1 MKFDIKSPSQS
12 INKVYLKQSISK
24 SNFDDFTNNLLS
36 LISNTNKEETEE
48 HNKNVISD
56 FLKKSFYTPDYYVN
70 TSSNIDLA
78 IHNGKF
84 AKDPIAVIF
93 EVKRPLNKSEMI
105 TKDNFNAKALHELVL
120 YYLEEKFSN
129 NNNQIKNLIA
139 TNIYDWYI
147 FDAVNFERIFFRD
160 NDLINSFKQWKQHQF
175 DNTSTDYFYN
185 NIAKPFINLSNDTL
199 PVTCFS
205 LKDYFPDDTHLH
217 FNPVNQFDE
226 DFAITLYKLFSPEN
240 LLKKPF
246 ANDAN
251 SLNQEFYNE
260 LLYILG
266 LEEQTDNG
274 KKVINRFPQNKRL
287 IGTIIEETIDMI
299 ESNDKIDKFKNK
311 EFYGIDRDEQIFS
324 VALELV
330 ITWLNRILFLKLLEG
345 QLISYHNN
353 DISYKFLDKEH
364 IKFFDVLRELFFDVL
379 AIPFNERKDHIKVKY
394 DNIPYLN
401 SSLFDKID
409 LEQEILEINQLQ
421 NSYTIPVFS
430 NSVLKDDSGKKI
442 TGDKITLEYLL
453 DFLDVYD
460 FSSEGKGKIQEKSKT
475 IINASVLGLIFE
487 KINGYKDGSYFT
499 PSFITMYMARESIRN
514 SIVQK
519 FNEKYNWNCNDF
531 YDVYNFIA
539 SNKNKQNILEY
550 NSLINSITICDPAVG
565 SGHFLVSAL
574 NELIACK
581 SDLGILA
588 DNTGKILPVKV
599 QIENDELI
607 FTDHEGIIFTYNP
620 KNKDSQ
626 HIQMSI
632 FNEKVNLIENCL
644 FGVDI
649 NPKSVYIT
657 RLRLWIEL
665 LKNAYY
671 NDANLLETL
680 PNIDMN
686 IKKGNSLVSRFDI
699 HSDKFRIKDL
709 ANIEEYKNLV
719 NKYKNVTRK
728 TEKKNILS
736 QIENIKNNIQSFIL
750 SKSEQKYKLNKLVE
764 EFHEKFENENLLQF
778 ELSEKQKRE
787 QERRKNALL
796 AKIETLKKEIQ
807 ELQSSNENNSNYFE
821 WGFEFPEIF
830 DDDGNFLGF
839 DIVIGNPPYIQLQK
853 DGGKLAKLFE
863 KMNYETFA
871 RTGDIYALFYE
882 KGIALLKDNAY
893 LIFITSNKWMRAGYG
908 EKLRNFFTKHKPLI
922 LIDLGPGVFES
933 ATVDTNILMI
943 QKVEQASLLVK
954 NEEESQ
960 SGMIDLPFYAC
971 TLKSDIKNN
980 TDIAAYFEA
989 NKILMSK
996 PTSNAWTISGDIERK
1011 IKEKI
1016 EKIGKPLKDWDVKIY
1031 RGVLT
1036 GLNEAFIIDG
1046 KKKDELIATD
1056 PESAEIIK
1064 PILRG
1069 RDIKRYKAEFADL
1082 WIIFIPWH
1090 FPLHKD
1096 PTISGASEKA
1106 EDAFKREYP
1115 AIYNH
1120 LLKYKNQLSKRNKD
1134 ETGIRYEWYALQR
1147 CANTYLDE
1155 FEKEKVVWAET
1166 DQLLNTVIV
1175 PKEMFLQKTCF
1186 MIITT
1191 RLKLINGYLNSSASQ
1206 WYIRSSSSN
1215 LGTKGMSLTKDSVK
1229 EIPLPPIT
1237 PTNEPI
1243 VEQIEVLV
1251 DKILEA
1257 KKQTPAADTSQWEQ
1271 EIDELVYGLYGVTEE
1286 EIKIIEGG
1294 KK

>member
-56 FLKKSFYTPDYYVN
+56 FLKKSFYAPDYYVN

-129 NNNQIKNLIA
+129 NNSQIKNLIA

-147 FDAVNFERIFFRD
+147 FDAVNFEKIFFRD
-160 NDLINSFKQWKQHQF
+160 NGLINSFKQWKQHQF

-185 NIAKPFINLSNDTL
+185 NIAKPFINSSDAIL

-226 DFAITLYKLFSPEN
+226 DFAITLYKFFSPEN

-274 KKVINRFPQNKRL
+274 KKVINRFPQNKRI
-287 IGTIIEETIDMI
+287 IGTIIEKTIDMI

-364 IKFFDVLRELFFDVL
+364 IKSFDVLRELFFDVL

-394 DNIPYLN
+394 GNIPYLN

-421 NSYTIPVFS
+421 NDYPITVFS

-442 TGDKITLEYLL
+442 TGEKINLEYLL
-453 DFLDVYD
+453 DFLDAYD

-531 YDVYNFIA
+531 DDVYNFIT

-599 QIENDELI
+599 HIENDELI
-607 FTDHEGIIFTYNP
+607 FTDYEGIIFTYNP

-699 HSDKFRIKDL
+699 HSDKFNKKDSIQIK
-709 ANIEEYKNLV
+709 EYKNLV
-719 NKYKNVTRK
+719 NKYKNTTRK
-728 TEKKNILS
+728 AEKKNILS
-736 QIENIKNNIQSFIL
+736 QIENIKNNIQSFII
-750 SKSEQKYKLNKLVE
+750 SKSEQEYKLRE
-764 EFHEKFENENLLQF
+764 YEQEYHEKFETEALIQS
-778 ELSEKQKRE
+778 ELSEKQKKE
-787 QERRKNALL
+787 KERQKNNLS
-796 AKIETLKKEIQ
+796 AKIEKLKKEIQ
-807 ELQSSNENNSNYFE
+807 ELRSSNENNSNYFE
-821 WGFEFPEIF
+821 WLFEFPEIL
-830 DDDGNFLGF
+830 DDDGNFFGF
-839 DIVIGNPPYIQLQK
+839 DLIIGNPPYIQLQK

-863 KMNYETFA
+863 ENKYETFA

-882 KGIALLKDNAY
+882 KGIALLKNNAY

-943 QKVEQASLLVK
+943 QKVEQASSLV
-954 NEEESQ
+954 NNESQ
-960 SGMIDLPFYAC
+960 SRMIDLPFYAC
-971 TLKSDIKNN
+971 TLKSDINDD
-980 TDIAAYFEA
+980 TDIAAYFKA
-989 NKILMSK
+989 NKILMPK
-996 PTSNAWTISGDIERK
+996 PTSDAWTISGEIERK
-1011 IKEKI
+1011 IREKI
-1016 EKIGKPLKDWDVKIY
+1016 ERIGTPLKKWDVNIY
-1031 RGVLT
+1031 YGIKT

-1046 KKKDELIATD
+1046 KKKDELIVAD
-1056 PESAEIIK
+1056 PKSAEIIK

-1082 WIIFIPWH
+1082 WIIFTAPSLKINI
-1090 FPLHKD
+1090 D
-1096 PTISGASEKA
+1096 N
-1106 EDAFKREYP
+1106 YP
-1115 AIYNH
+1115 AIRDY
-1120 LLKYKNQLSKRNKD
+1120 LKTFGKRLEQTGEKGCRKKTFNKWFELQD
-1134 ETGIRYEWYALQR
+1134 TIAYYE
-1147 CANTYLDE
+1147 E
-1155 FEKEKVVWAET
+1155 FEKEKVVWNRIASEKEFSLVNKGILII
-1166 DQLLNTVIV
+1166 DSMHFIVGENLFFFISILNSKLFHWLLNIIIGTSAGGNAGNADNVKNLPI
-1175 PKEMFLQKTCF
+1175 PKISE
-1186 MIITT
+1186 
-1191 RLKLINGYLNSSASQ
+1191 
-1206 WYIRSSSSN
+1206 
-1215 LGTKGMSLTKDSVK
+1215 
-1229 EIPLPPIT
+1229 E
-1237 PTNEPI
+1237 
-1243 VEQIEVLV
+1243 EQQPFIELV
-1251 DKILEA
+1251 DKILQ
-1257 KKQTPAADTSQWEQ
+1257 KKENNEDTTAEEQ
-1271 EIDELVYGLYGVTEE
+1271 EIDKLVYRLYDLTEE
-1286 EIKIIEGG
+1286 EIKIVESS
-1294 KK
+1294 